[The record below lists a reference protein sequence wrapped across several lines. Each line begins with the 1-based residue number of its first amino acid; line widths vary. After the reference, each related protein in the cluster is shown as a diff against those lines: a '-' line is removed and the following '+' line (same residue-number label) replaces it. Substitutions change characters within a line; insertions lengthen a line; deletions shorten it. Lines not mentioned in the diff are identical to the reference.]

1 MDRSVPLEPGPRGT
15 IADAAAPGPH
25 RSAPPLPPGA
35 PPAVTCV
42 ESFVGGPWSLPWSP
56 TACALAR
63 TAIRD
68 VLPQWGLGELVPTA
82 ELLVSELVCNALRH
96 AAGPLCLTLER
107 VSDVRCLVSDG
118 SSEPPRPTDAGPD
131 DESGRG
137 LTLVDMLAARWGCEY
152 GPVGKS
158 VWFELSADA
167 DTLDL
172 EGRGARDGREATW
185 TGETGLDGLD
195 ILKGEA
201 A

>member
-1 MDRSVPLEPGPRGT
+1 M
-15 IADAAAPGPH
+15 ADEAAPGSQRP
-25 RSAPPLPPGA
+25 AA
-35 PPAVTCV
+35 PPALDAALATMCV

-68 VLPQWGLGELVPTA
+68 VLPQWGLGSLVPTA

-96 AAGPLCLTLER
+96 AVGPLSLTLER

-118 SSEPPRPTDAGPD
+118 SLAPPRPTDADPE
-131 DESGRG
+131 DETGRG
-137 LTLVDMLAARWGCEY
+137 LALVDMLAARWGCER

-158 VWFELSADA
+158 VWFELCVEA
-167 DTLDL
+167 DTTHTGGSDVL
-172 EGRGARDGREATW
+172 DGRATTW
-185 TGETGLDGLD
+185 TGETGPDRPDPLTGDR
-195 ILKGEA
+195 KSEA